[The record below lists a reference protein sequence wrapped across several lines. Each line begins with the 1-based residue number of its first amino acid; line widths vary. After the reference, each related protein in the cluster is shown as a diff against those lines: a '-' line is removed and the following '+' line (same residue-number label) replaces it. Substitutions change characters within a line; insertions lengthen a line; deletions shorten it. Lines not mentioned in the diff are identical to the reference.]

1 MGVLRDY
8 YRRHFDFRAQKII
21 NAPYDIRFY
30 NFWNQKVP
38 DMWFYR
44 FIQSRQLLKDKN
56 KKICFYSTF
65 GNRDIVGKTYGDVNI
80 FFTGENLKRGE
91 HKRYADHLLCNP
103 FIDLSLGFE
112 RFEDDKYLRF
122 PLWIHYMFAPESR
135 DEEIVAKCKQLNR
148 PDMGLRSK
156 FACHVSSED
165 VMGLREAICKQ
176 LMAVDKV
183 DCAGK
188 VMHNCDDLWRVF
200 GDDKKAF
207 LMNYK
212 FNVCPENSNAI
223 GYVTEKL
230 FQAIEAGCV
239 PIYWGCNNYP
249 EQEVLNYDSI
259 LFWEKDGDNSR
270 LLDFIGQLN
279 ASPSLYEEFAS
290 QNRLKASA
298 AEYVIGIFDQLECRI
313 KELL

>member
-1 MGVLRDY
+1 MKKLGEFY
-8 YRRHFDFRAQKII
+8 ARRKDLAQQKAA
-21 NAPYDIRFY
+21 NAPYDIQFY
-30 NFWNQKVP
+30 NFWKQNVP

-44 FIQSRQLLKDKN
+44 FIQSRRLLKDK

-65 GNRDIVGKTYGDVNI
+65 GDRNIIEKTHGDVNV
-80 FFTGENLKRGE
+80 FFTGENLKRGD
-91 HKRYADHLLCNP
+91 HKKYADHLMSDP
-103 FIDLSLGFE
+103 FLDLSMGFE
-112 RFEDDKYLRF
+112 YFEDAKYLRF
-122 PLWIHYMFAPESR
+122 PLWIHYMFDPEST
-135 DEEIVAKCKQLNR
+135 DEDIVEKCKQLNHTELGVR
-148 PDMGLRSK
+148 PK

-165 VMGLREAICKQ
+165 VMGLREAICGQ

-188 VMHNCDDLWRVF
+188 VMHNCDDLWKVF

-207 LMNYK
+207 LKNYK
-212 FNVCPENSNAI
+212 FNVCPENSNAL

-239 PIYWGCNNYP
+239 PVYWGSYNCP
-249 EQEVLNYDSI
+249 EQDVLNHDAV
-259 LFWEKDGDNSR
+259 LFWEKDGDNTK

-279 ASPSLYEEFAS
+279 VSPSLFEDFAM

-298 AEYVIGIFDQLECRI
+298 AEYVIGKFDQLESRI
-313 KELL
+313 RELL